1 MYLARILVQYIGT
14 ETFDTG
20 GMAGDDNAHMVLGD
34 NLYRIMVRE
43 YGDVGMVVY
52 RFYQARLYLGSRIV
66 GMVQDTKLGVSSF
79 FMQIEFSAFFLIEI
93 NSPSDKRLD
102 LGRGL
107 AHDFLHGCPVTDPV
121 AGDHRVFYVLLE
133 IIYFQVGYGSDTSL
147 REICVGFFL
156 SGFTDK
162 CYALALIG
170 YFQSETHT
178 GDS

>member
-79 FMQIEFSAFFLIEI
+79 FMQIEFSAFLFLSKF
-93 NSPSDKRLD
+93 NSP
-102 LGRGL
+102 
-107 AHDFLHGCPVTDPV
+107 
-121 AGDHRVFYVLLE
+121 
-133 IIYFQVGYGSDTSL
+133 
-147 REICVGFFL
+147 
-156 SGFTDK
+156 
-162 CYALALIG
+162 IG
-170 YFQSETHT
+170 
-178 GDS
+178 